1 MTKFLF
7 FSGKGGVGKTSMAC
21 TTGVYNADKGLK
33 TLIVTTDPAA
43 NLSDVFEQEIGHKIT
58 KINNIENLYAMEI
71 DPDEATNEYKE
82 NLLAPMREI
91 FDEEMVKI
99 ADEQLSGPCT
109 EEMASFH
116 RFIDFMELED
126 YDVIIFDTAPTG
138 HTIRLLELP
147 IDWSKHIEESAA
159 GSGQTCMGPVSMIQ
173 DSKEKFDK
181 AIEKLRDTSMTDF
194 IFVMQPEQT
203 SLDETI
209 RASNELKDLEIFT
222 TRIIVNGFIPKGE
235 ANTPFFKERYEMQQ
249 GYFEKTKRIFK
260 DLKID
265 TMELFDSELKGVDR
279 FRVSGEILFEGKK
292 VEESVKLEDE
302 NVKIGKLDYENAKGV
317 KSVKLGYEN
326 TKDIRIEKNE
336 KARSLII
343 PKSGSVRN
351 IFFSGKGG
359 VGKTVMACVTAV
371 KVASEGYK
379 TLLLTTDPAA
389 HIGKVLDKPIEDN
402 PSPVEGCDN
411 LYAAKIDPKVA
422 FEEYKEMVLKEAKSK
437 FSEATIAT
445 MEEELNS
452 PCTEEMAAFQK
463 FISYASKEEYDVIV
477 FDTAPTGH
485 TLRLLELPMDWSK
498 QIQMKAGVNSEISDE
513 DKKQKEKFDRVIATM
528 KDREKT
534 TFAFVMYPE
543 KTPIIEAYRA
553 SEELRSVGIETTM
566 VVANLII
573 PREQALTE
581 FFVNRSNMQ
590 EKYLGE
596 IEERFKGAEL
606 VKVPMYDREIKGI
619 DLLVK
624 LGNSIF

>member
-1 MTKFLF
+1 MTQFLF

-21 TTGVYNADKGLK
+21 TTGVYNADKNLK

-58 KINNIENLYAMEI
+58 QINNIENLYAMEI

-91 FDEEMVKI
+91 FDEEMIKI

-109 EEMASFH
+109 EEMASFD
-116 RFIDFMELED
+116 RFIDFMEIDE

-147 IDWSKHIEESAA
+147 IDWSKHIEESAQ

-173 DSKEKFDK
+173 DSKDKFDR
-181 AIEKLRDTSMTDF
+181 AIAKLRDTSQTDF

-203 SLDETI
+203 SLDETL
-209 RASNELKDLEIFT
+209 RASNELKELGIST
-222 TRIIVNGFIPKGE
+222 TKVIINGFIPQDE
-235 ANTPFFKERYEMQQ
+235 AITPFFKSRYEMQQ
-249 GYFEKTKRIFK
+249 SYLEKAKKIFEGWP
-260 DLKID
+260 ID

-279 FRVSGEILFEGKK
+279 FRVSASILFDGKK
-292 VEESVKLEDE
+292 PEKTT
-302 NVKIGKLDYENAKGV
+302 KIEYKNIDDIKIQKNKNAK
-317 KSVKLGYEN
+317 
-326 TKDIRIEKNE
+326 
-336 KARSLII
+336 SLIQ
-343 PKSGSVRN
+343 PNKGSIRN
-351 IFFSGKGG
+351 VFFSGKGG
-359 VGKTVMACVTAV
+359 VGKTVMACITAV
-371 KVASEGYK
+371 KSANEGFR

-389 HIGKVLDKPIEDN
+389 HIGKVLDKPIEY
-402 PSPVEGCDN
+402 SPAPIDGCPN

-422 FEEYKEMVLKEAKSK
+422 FEEYKEMVLKDARSK
-437 FSEATIAT
+437 FSGPTIAT

-463 FISYASKEEYDVIV
+463 FISYASEEEYDVIV

-498 QIQMKAGVNSEISDE
+498 QIQMKAGVTAEISEE

-528 KDREKT
+528 KDQEKT
-534 TFAFVMYPE
+534 TFSFVMYPE

-553 SEELRSVGIETTM
+553 SEELKTVGIETQM
-566 VVANLII
+566 VIANLII
-573 PREQALTE
+573 PEEQATSP
-581 FFVNRSNMQ
+581 FFRNRRNMQ
-590 EKYLGE
+590 EKYLQE
-596 IEERFKGAEL
+596 IKNDFANSEVVR
-606 VKVPMYDREIKGI
+606 VPMYDKEINGI
-619 DLLVK
+619 DMLTK
-624 LGNSIF
+624 IGNSIF

>member
-1 MTKFLF
+1 MTQFLF

-58 KINNIENLYAMEI
+58 KINSIENLYAMEI

-91 FDEEMVKI
+91 FDEEMIRI

-109 EEMASFH
+109 EEMASFD
-116 RFIDFMELED
+116 RFIDFMEIDE
-126 YDVIIFDTAPTG
+126 YDIIIFDTAPTG

-147 IDWSKHIEESAA
+147 IDWSKHIEESAQ

-173 DSKEKFDK
+173 DSKDKFDR
-181 AIEKLRDTSMTDF
+181 AIAKLRDTSQTDF

-203 SLDETI
+203 SLDETV
-209 RASNELKDLEIFT
+209 RASNELKELGIST
-222 TRIIVNGFIPKGE
+222 TKVIINGFIPQDE
-235 ANTPFFKERYEMQQ
+235 AITPFFKSRYEMQQ
-249 GYFEKTKRIFK
+249 NYLEKAKKIFK
-260 DLKID
+260 GWPID

-279 FRVSGEILFEGKK
+279 FRVSASILFDGKK
-292 VEESVKLEDE
+292 PEKTT
-302 NVKIGKLDYENAKGV
+302 KIEYTNIDNIKMQKNENAK
-317 KSVKLGYEN
+317 
-326 TKDIRIEKNE
+326 
-336 KARSLII
+336 SLIL
-343 PKSGSVRN
+343 PKKGSIRN
-351 IFFSGKGG
+351 VFFSGKGG
-359 VGKTVMACVTAV
+359 VGKTVMACITAV
-371 KVASEGYK
+371 KSANEGFK

-402 PSPVEGCDN
+402 PAPIDGCPN

-422 FEEYKEMVLKEAKSK
+422 FEEYKDMVLKDAKSK
-437 FSEATIAT
+437 FSGPTIAT

-463 FISYASKEEYDVIV
+463 FISYASEEEYDVIV

-498 QIQMKAGVNSEISDE
+498 QIQMKAGVTAEISEE

-528 KDREKT
+528 KDQEKT
-534 TFAFVMYPE
+534 TFSFVMYPE

-553 SEELRSVGIETTM
+553 SEELKTVGIETQM
-566 VVANLII
+566 VIANLII
-573 PREQALTE
+573 PEEQATSP
-581 FFVNRSNMQ
+581 FFRNRRNMQ
-590 EKYLGE
+590 EKYLQE
-596 IEERFKGAEL
+596 IKDDFKGAEL
-606 VKVPMYDREIKGI
+606 VRVPMYDKEIKGI
-619 DLLVK
+619 DMLTK
-624 LGNSIF
+624 IGDSIF